1 MGTERQRELR
11 RRRTRSKKKAV
22 YERRA
27 AKASVSEKVALANKI
42 RRLTPGAEQIVAR
55 LGLGER

>member
-27 AKASVSEKVALANKI
+27 AKASVSEKVVLANKI